1 MRPKLRCFLSAALI
15 SAPALANDS
24 VYTDVSRD
32 KCRLLREWE
41 GASSQSLC
49 PGIGDYPVHFIESDI
64 RQGFFFGHVRQSYLE
79 NGFESFGPFNHAET
93 TVEWRLDDSR
103 KPIAAI
109 LRWIIENPDPQT
121 DRSTKAFQGQV
132 LVISKVAQKEDG
144 DGCVVGYVDAL
155 ANADANTLAR
165 RIADERAASF
175 RCGTDQASYHGN
187 RGDKAG
193 EPMHFLPK

>member
-1 MRPKLRCFLSAALI
+1 MRPKLSYFLSAALI

-64 RQGFFFGHVRQSYLE
+64 RQSFFFGHVRQSYLE

-93 TVEWRLDDSR
+93 TVEWRLEKLPNGKTR
-103 KPIAAI
+103 PFATI
-109 LRWIIENPDPQT
+109 LRWNVRTEADVERGDNKSTGQTLVVTRLNP
-121 DRSTKAFQGQV
+121 GGV
-132 LVISKVAQKEDG
+132 
-144 DGCVVGYVDAL
+144 CHVGYVDARAPG
-155 ANADANTLAR
+155 ANEAAR
-165 RIADERAASF
+165 KLADEKARSF
-175 RCGTDQASYHGN
+175 RCGE
-187 RGDKAG
+187 DKA
-193 EPMHFLPK
+193 E

>member
-1 MRPKLRCFLSAALI
+1 MRPKLRYFLSAALI

-24 VYTDVSRD
+24 AYTDASRD

-41 GASSQSLC
+41 GASSQMLC
-49 PGIGDYPVHFIESDI
+49 PGIGD
-64 RQGFFFGHVRQSYLE
+64 FGHARQSYLE

-93 TVEWRLDDSR
+93 TVEWRLDANG
-103 KPIAAI
+103 KPVAAI

-121 DRSTKAFQGQV
+121 DRSTKAFEGQV

-144 DGCVVGYVDAL
+144 DGCVIGYVDAL

-165 RIADERAASF
+165 RIADERTASF

-187 RGDKAG
+187 RGEKAG